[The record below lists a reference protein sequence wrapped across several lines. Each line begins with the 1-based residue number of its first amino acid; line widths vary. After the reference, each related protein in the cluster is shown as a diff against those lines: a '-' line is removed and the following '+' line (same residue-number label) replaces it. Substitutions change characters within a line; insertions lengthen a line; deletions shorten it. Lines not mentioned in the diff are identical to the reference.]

1 MSVFSLPSD
10 PPELTDPNAA
20 LAASESGYLAPD
32 VETDQ
37 AAIAQQ
43 VFASL
48 MAKVPGWIAHDG
60 NLDTW
65 LIEAFSESGAEIRSL
80 AVDVPTS
87 IFGTWGTRILNLP
100 PRIAMSATG
109 LATFTATDAMGY
121 TVDPGTTF
129 ALARS
134 GNDLVAYQTLQ
145 QAVIAPG
152 STTVTDVPFS
162 AVETGYNGNGLSG
175 EGQMLDALRWVS
187 SVTVPAQT
195 QDGQDAERPEDYV
208 DRLANLFPAVALR
221 PILPLDFAIL
231 TLNLI
236 PGVGRAVAMN
246 LYDPTLDTWDNVRTV
261 TVMVT
266 KPDGT
271 VCSAPM
277 KSQTE
282 AMLEALREINWVCHV
297 IDPVYEPVAVGFDV
311 VAFVGQDDTAV
322 YDNCVADLTAYLQPY
337 NYRLGEMS
345 PAIAGGEVINPP
357 VAGEI
362 PRRQVIYLNELIA
375 LLDRSLGVDRVVGV
389 TINGAAADFTLT
401 QSYSLPTPGAV
412 TGTVEGGNPAV
423 RSG

>member
-1 MSVFSLPSD
+1 MSVFALPSD

-20 LAASESGYLAPD
+20 LAAAESGYIAPD

-65 LIEAFSESGAEIRSL
+65 LIEAFSEAGAEVRSL

-87 IFGTWGTRILNLP
+87 IFSTYGTRILNIP

-109 LATFTATDAMGY
+109 LATFIAVDDMGY
-121 TVDPGTTF
+121 TVDTGATF

-145 QAVIAPG
+145 QAVIPPG
-152 STTVTDVPFS
+152 SNTVTDVPFS
-162 AVETGYNGNGLSG
+162 AVETGYNGNGLAG
-175 EGQMLDALRWVS
+175 DGQMLDALRWVS
-187 SVTVPAQT
+187 SVTVPVET
-195 QDGQDAERPEDYV
+195 SNGQDAERPEDYV

-236 PGVGRAVAMN
+236 PDVGRAVAMN
-246 LYDPTLDTWDNVRTV
+246 LYDPALDTWDNVRTV

-266 KPDGT
+266 KADGT
-271 VCSAPM
+271 VCSTPT
-277 KSQTE
+277 KQE
-282 AMLEALREINWVCHV
+282 IELMLEALREINWVCHV
-297 IDPVYEPVAVGFDV
+297 IDPVYEPIDVTFDV
-311 VAFVGQDDTAV
+311 VAFVGQDDAAVLASATADV
-322 YDNCVADLTAYLQPY
+322 TEYLQPY

-357 VAGEI
+357 MVGEI
-362 PRRQVIYLNELIA
+362 PRRQVIYINELIA
-375 LLDRSLGVDRVVGV
+375 LLDRSLGVDRVVDV
-389 TINGAAADFTLT
+389 TINGSPADFTLT
-401 QSYSLPTPGAV
+401 SPYSLPSPGTV
-412 TGTVEGGNPAV
+412 TGTVGGGNV
-423 RSG
+423 